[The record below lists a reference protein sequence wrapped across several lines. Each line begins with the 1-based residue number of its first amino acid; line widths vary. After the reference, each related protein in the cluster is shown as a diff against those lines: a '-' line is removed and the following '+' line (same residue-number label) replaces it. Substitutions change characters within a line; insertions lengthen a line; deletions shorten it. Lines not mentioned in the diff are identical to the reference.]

1 MNFSGDILALAGLII
16 ALFVWLRSDIK
27 DVRERIDGLADR
39 VSRPEGLIEGLLRP
53 RPVIA
58 PNAPD

>member
-27 DVRERIDGLADR
+27 DVRGRIDGSSDR
-39 VSRPEGLIEGLLRP
+39 VSRLEGLIEGLLRP
-53 RPVIA
+53 RPVI
-58 PNAPD
+58 

>member
-1 MNFSGDILALAGLII
+1 MSAFYKKYQQKFRTAI
-16 ALFVWLRSDIK
+16 DIK